1 MSRFTDMELAIA
13 KSVDL
18 VAVASHMGYTP
29 KKIGKYYT
37 LKEMDSIRIYNRSH
51 WVRWSMKDVK
61 GENGGSQIDFLR
73 VFGGMDVKEAVF
85 WLLDFAGYVKPDESK
100 SSCRVSIKKPELKNQ
115 ITKSIVEEVE
125 KKEFILPSPAKNNS
139 YLYRYLSEE
148 RCLRMEVINFFVK
161 KNLIYE
167 SEKYHNIVFKGN
179 DKDGVTRFASMRGV
193 FDSQGKPFK
202 CDVEGNDKN
211 YGFNI
216 YNDDSTEVVV
226 FEAAID
232 LMSYVDIFDD
242 FYTNKVA
249 LGMLGDA
256 PLLTFLREHSQIK
269 TIRFCL
275 DNDTPGRRATLELME
290 KYKRLGYEVINSP
303 APVSVK
309 DYNEWLISEHKKN
322 EKQVTE
328 TIVSSNSRAAR

>member
-1 MSRFTDMELAIA
+1 M
-13 KSVDL
+13 
-18 VAVASHMGYTP
+18 
-29 KKIGKYYT
+29 
-37 LKEMDSIRIYNRSH
+37 
-51 WVRWSMKDVK
+51 
-61 GENGGSQIDFLR
+61 
-73 VFGGMDVKEAVF
+73 
-85 WLLDFAGYVKPDESK
+85 
-100 SSCRVSIKKPELKNQ
+100 
-115 ITKSIVEEVE
+115 
-125 KKEFILPSPAKNNS
+125 
-139 YLYRYLSEE
+139 
-148 RCLRMEVINFFVK
+148 
-161 KNLIYE
+161 
-167 SEKYHNIVFKGN
+167 
-179 DKDGVTRFASMRGV
+179 
-193 FDSQGKPFK
+193 
-202 CDVEGNDKN
+202 
-211 YGFNI
+211 
-216 YNDDSTEVVV
+216 VV

-275 DNDTPGRRATLELME
+275 DNDTPGRRATIEFME

-328 TIVSSNSRAAR
+328 AIVSSNSRATR

>member
-1 MSRFTDMELAIA
+1 
-13 KSVDL
+13 
-18 VAVASHMGYTP
+18 
-29 KKIGKYYT
+29 
-37 LKEMDSIRIYNRSH
+37 
-51 WVRWSMKDVK
+51 
-61 GENGGSQIDFLR
+61 
-73 VFGGMDVKEAVF
+73 
-85 WLLDFAGYVKPDESK
+85 
-100 SSCRVSIKKPELKNQ
+100 
-115 ITKSIVEEVE
+115 
-125 KKEFILPSPAKNNS
+125 
-139 YLYRYLSEE
+139 
-148 RCLRMEVINFFVK
+148 MEVINFFVK

-167 SEKYHNIVFKGN
+167 SAKYHNIVFKGN

-275 DNDTPGRRATLELME
+275 DNDTPGRRATIEFME

-328 TIVSSNSRAAR
+328 AIVSSNSRATR